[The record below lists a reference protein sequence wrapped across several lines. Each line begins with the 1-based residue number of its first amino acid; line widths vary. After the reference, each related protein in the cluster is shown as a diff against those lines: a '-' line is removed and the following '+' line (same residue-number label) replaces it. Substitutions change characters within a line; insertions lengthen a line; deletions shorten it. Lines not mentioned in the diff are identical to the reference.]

1 VSTAPS
7 ILIVED
13 EYGLAEMLSEMLS
26 EVGHEVTL
34 AINGQ
39 LALDV
44 LRERR
49 IDLVLADAMMPVMDG
64 PELALAMRSNDM
76 YRQIPI
82 VMMTSLPS
90 AMPRMR
96 GLYDAVLSKPFT
108 PEALL
113 KVLDAC
119 TKRGTGSSGAVR
131 PRL

>member
-1 VSTAPS
+1 MSTTSS

-13 EYGLAEMLSEMLS
+13 EYGLAEMLSEVLS
-26 EVGHEVTL
+26 EVGYEVTL

-44 LRERR
+44 LQERR
-49 IDLVLADAMMPVMDG
+49 IDVVLTDAMMPVMDG
-64 PELALAMRSNDM
+64 PELALAMRSNEVH
-76 YRQIPI
+76 RRIPI

-90 AMPRMR
+90 AVRQTS

-113 KVLDAC
+113 KVLAAC
-119 TKRGTGSSGAVR
+119 MNHARTSRERAADR
-131 PRL
+131 